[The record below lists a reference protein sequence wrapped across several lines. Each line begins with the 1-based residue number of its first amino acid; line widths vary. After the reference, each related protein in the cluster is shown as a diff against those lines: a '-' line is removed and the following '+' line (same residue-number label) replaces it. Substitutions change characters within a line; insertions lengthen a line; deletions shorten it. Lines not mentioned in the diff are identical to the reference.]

1 MNFLTFKSAFQDYPV
16 FSISEINKHFP
27 YFDAKNLVRWQ
38 EKGYVVK
45 VRNKWYCLADR
56 QWDER
61 QLYWV
66 ANRIYSPSY
75 VSLEAALSYYNL
87 IPEGVFTIQSV
98 STRKTNRFQTP
109 IGHFVFANVKPRWY
123 FGYRMEKTGHLFFA
137 IAEPAKALLDLLYL
151 RPELQDEVQFEALR
165 LNMAELYTVLDVPRY
180 QLYLENFAGPAL
192 RSRGRRLLAYI
203 RQSGP
208 YAFSR

>member
-1 MNFLTFKSAFQDYPV
+1 MNFLSFKSTFQDYPV
-16 FSISEINKHFP
+16 FSISEIGKYFP
-27 YFDAKNLVRWQ
+27 HFDAKNLVRWQ

-45 VRNKWYCLADR
+45 VRNKWYCFADR

-61 QLYWV
+61 QLFWV

-75 VSLEAALSYYNL
+75 VSLEAALSYYHL
-87 IPEGVFTIQSV
+87 IPEGVFIIQSV
-98 STRKTNRFQTP
+98 STRKTNTFRTP
-109 IGHFVFANVKPRWY
+109 VGHFSYATLKPDWY

-165 LNMAELYTVLDVPRY
+165 LNMAELRTALDITRY
-180 QLYLENFAGPAL
+180 QLYLEKFAGPAL
-192 RSRGRRLLAYI
+192 QGRGRRLLTYLQRYGA
-203 RQSGP
+203 
-208 YAFSR
+208 YAFPG